1 MLFAILLF
9 CQTSVPSDGV
19 VRFEKEIRP
28 ILSKHCLD
36 CHSGKKPKG
45 GLDLSQGARA
55 LAGGNSGPVIVAHQ
69 PDKSLLL
76 RVLTGQEGNLVMP
89 PDGIPKREKLS
100 QKEISSLRQWILSG
114 ASWPGATDQ
123 ANIGSDWWSLRPMAK
138 VSVPKGGPGLEHPID
153 AFLQKSMTTKGISF
167 APEADK
173 RTLLRRLTID
183 LTGLVPTIKEME
195 AYLNDSSP
203 NAYEKQVDRL
213 LASVHRAERMARFWM
228 DLVHFGDTH
237 GFDKDQPRPNA
248 WPYRDYLIRAFQ
260 SDRPLNK
267 FIAEQIAG
275 DALYPGTRDGIEAL
289 GFLAAGPW
297 DFIGHAEVPE
307 TKLDGK
313 VARHLDRDDMVGTA
327 INTFM
332 GITVQCA
339 QCHNHKFDPIRQEDY
354 YRLQAVF
361 ASVDRADRSYHA
373 NPQLEREFAS
383 LQKEKSQWEGELAAL
398 PGGSKAELEAKLR
411 TLGLSAPGKP
421 EAFGY
426 HTALHNSSNHLEWIK
441 IDLGKVTTLDRLV
454 LWPCHDEFGNI
465 GAGFGFP
472 GALKV
477 YLDATLL
484 FESSDL
490 ANPGFEPLILPTK
503 GTSGQV
509 LRLEI
514 PKLTQR
520 QGDFMAA
527 LAEVEAFDL
536 SGTNRA
542 LRVVPTTSST
552 IEAPPRWSRLNLT
565 DGIKY
570 EPNPT
575 LLNQMGSLRKAILK
589 EASLPANTVVDAKR
603 RNLQTLLNETKAKLA
618 LIPAPSKVYAA
629 TIHNGQGAF
638 KGTGSDGGKPRK
650 IYLLQRGNV
659 AKPLT
664 EMLPGA
670 IPSMG
675 HANADFTKAIGDH
688 ERRIALAQ
696 WISHP
701 DNPLTGRV
709 FVNRIWRLHMG
720 RGIVE
725 TPSDFGKMGMAPS
738 HPDLLDWLAG
748 WFQNNGQSPRALSRL
763 LVTSRAY
770 KQVATASPEV
780 LEADPANLL
789 FSRYRRHRLDAET
802 YRDSLLLLSG
812 NLHAEPFGAPFKDFV
827 VEKPEHSP
835 HYLYEKSDPADKAT
849 HRRSI
854 YRFVVRSQQHPFL
867 TTLDTADPSLMTDKR
882 NETLGPL
889 QALAMW
895 NNPFVLEM
903 SRGLATQLAKGLN
916 PVGKTDYDALAVRV
930 FQTVLL
936 RDPSLA
942 ERLEW
947 ARFIRDQGLES
958 AARVAFNLG
967 EFVFVE

>member
-1 MLFAILLF
+1 MLFALLVF
-9 CQTSVPSDGV
+9 CQSSVLPEPAVNFD
-19 VRFEKEIRP
+19 RDIFP
-28 ILSKHCLD
+28 ILSKHCVG
-36 CHSGKKPKG
+36 CHGGKKPKG
-45 GLDLSQGARA
+45 GLDLSHGASA
-55 LAGGNSGPVIVAHQ
+55 LAGGNSGPALVAHQ

-76 RVLTGQEGNLVMP
+76 RVLTGQEANLSMP
-89 PDGIPKREKLS
+89 PESTPKREKLS
-100 QKEISSLRQWILSG
+100 AREIALIRSWIQSG
-114 ASWPGATDQ
+114 GSWPGATDKPS
-123 ANIGSDWWSLRPMAK
+123 GSDWWSLKPLAK
-138 VSVPKGGPGLEHPID
+138 VSVPGPGNPID
-153 AFLQKSMTTKGISF
+153 AFLQKALTTKGISF

-173 RTLLRRLTID
+173 RTLLRRLAID
-183 LTGLVPTIKEME
+183 LTGLVPTHKEME

-213 LASVHRAERMARFWM
+213 LASIHRAERMARFWM
-228 DLVHFGDTH
+228 DLAHFGDTH

-260 SDRPLNK
+260 SDRPLNR
-267 FIAEQIAG
+267 FIGEQVAG

-307 TKLDGK
+307 TKLDGR
-313 VARHLDRDDMVGTA
+313 VARHLDRDDMVGTV

-361 ASVDRADRSYHA
+361 AAVDRADRVYHA
-373 NPQLEREFAS
+373 NPLVEKEYAS
-383 LQKEKSQWEGELAAL
+383 LLKEKFKLEARLAAL
-398 PGGSKAELEAKLR
+398 PGGSKADLEAKLHS
-411 TLGLSAPGKP
+411 LGLPAPGKS
-421 EAFGY
+421 EAFGF
-426 HTALHNSSNHLEWIK
+426 HTAVYGTANHPEWIK
-441 IDLGKVTTLDRLV
+441 IDLGKVTSLERV
-454 LWPCHDEFGNI
+454 VIWPCHDDFGNI

-472 GALKV
+472 TALKV
-477 YLDATLL
+477 YLDSTLL
-484 FESSDL
+484 FESGDL
-490 ANPGFEPLILPTK
+490 PKPGFEPLILPTK
-503 GTSGQV
+503 GAMGQV

-514 PKLTQR
+514 SRLSPR

-542 LRVVPTTSST
+542 LRIVPSTSST

-570 EPNPT
+570 EAKPAI
-575 LLNQMGSLRKAILK
+575 LNQMVAVRESIQK
-589 EASLPANTVVDAKR
+589 EASRPANTAVDAQR
-603 RNLQTLLNETKAKLA
+603 RDAVALQNENNAKLA
-618 LIPAPSKVYAA
+618 LIPAPSKVFAA
-629 TIHNGQGAF
+629 TIHNGSGAF
-638 KGTGSDGGKPRK
+638 KGTGANGGKPRQ
-650 IYLLQRGNV
+650 IFLLQRGNV

-664 EMLPGA
+664 EVLPGA
-670 IPSMG
+670 IPSVG
-675 HANADFTKAIGDH
+675 HANADFTKAVGDQ
-688 ERRIALAQ
+688 ERRVALAQ

-709 FVNRIWRLHMG
+709 FVNRVWRLHMG

-738 HPDLLDWLAG
+738 HPELLDWLAG

-763 LVTSRAY
+763 IVTSRSY
-770 KQVATASPEV
+770 KQVAHASPST

-812 NLHAEPFGAPFKDFV
+812 NLKADPFGPPFKDFV

-849 HRRSI
+849 HRRAI

-882 NETLGPL
+882 NETIGPL

-895 NNPFVLEM
+895 NNPYVLEM

-936 RDPSLA
+936 RDPSVA

-958 AARVAFNLG
+958 AARVGFNLG